1 VRWVVL
7 RADWLTS
14 RPIAHRGLHDAAAGR
29 PENSLAA
36 FDRAAAAGYPVELDV
51 QLSSDGTPVVFHDDE
66 LKRMTGRTGRI
77 TRRSSHELRH
87 LPLLGSDQRIPSLAD
102 VLSLIAGK
110 VPLIIEIKSR
120 RSQPGPLET
129 AVAHALGDYRGACAV
144 CSFNVATVAWVA
156 RHLPNVPYGQNV
168 MNFRETGFRRATRR
182 PSFRD
187 MLVNRASRPQFIG
200 CHTGAVPHPTAE
212 RLRGKG
218 IPLIVFT
225 VRNRQQHTLA
235 KKYADNTFFEG
246 FIP

>member
-1 VRWVVL
+1 ML
-7 RADWLTS
+7 QADWLTS

-36 FDRAAAAGYPVELDV
+36 FDRAAVAGYPTELDV
-51 QLSSDGTPVVFHDDE
+51 QLSSDGTAIVFHDDD

-77 TRRSSHELRH
+77 TRSSSRELRR
-87 LPLLGSDQRIPSLAD
+87 LSLLGSDQRIPSLAD

-120 RSQPGPLET
+120 RSRAGPLET
-129 AVAHALGDYRGACAV
+129 VVAHALGDYRGACAV

-168 MNFRETGFRRATRR
+168 MNFRETGFHRMTRR

-187 MLVNRASRPQFIG
+187 MLVNRASRPRFIG

-225 VRNRQQHTLA
+225 VRNRQQYTLA